1 MAVDPHASALFFNGY
16 DGQDVFH
23 KYNHGNPHAPAIR
36 YGVVAQVN
44 ASQTTVSGGTPQSST
59 RIAGTVDVS
68 CYDGTYERN
77 VQLLTD
83 SVDPKSES
91 GEYGTPYLN
100 SKCIVLTS
108 AGGEVFACGF
118 VRPVASGYGQ
128 ASGQDQYAIPAQS
141 GSQGDWVRSSPSG
154 AELRLTRGGL
164 IALTASPVARMLLN
178 PSNGEATL
186 YALTHTLAADGY
198 KGARGRTPGAAM
210 VPTTLAVDTFGDNVN
225 STIANAVEVSHGTVG
240 DGSLR
245 RLRVLAGGVE
255 IGREAWDADGNWVG
269 GLQSYRWGGGSAS
282 ENIPL
287 GQVLKAFL
295 SDFLDLF
302 AEHTHPSA
310 VGPSGPPL
318 EAPRAVALKASP
330 VEDEAFL
337 SSFMFT
343 QKLPPAP

>member
-1 MAVDPHASALFFNGY
+1 MPVDPQASQLGFNGY

-44 ASQTTVSGGTPQSST
+44 ASQTTTAGGTPQSST
-59 RIAGTVDVS
+59 RIPGTVDVS

-83 SVDPKSES
+83 PVDPKTSA
-91 GEYGTPYLN
+91 GEYRTPYLN
-100 SKCIVLTS
+100 SKCVVLTT

-118 VRPVASGYGQ
+118 VRPTSSGYGQ
-128 ASGQDQYAIPAQS
+128 QSGQDQYDIPAQS
-141 GSQGDWVRSSPSG
+141 GSQGDRVWSSPSG
-154 AELRLTRGGL
+154 AEIRMTRGGL
-164 IALTASPVARMLLN
+164 IALTASPVARLLLN

-186 YALTHTLAADGY
+186 YALTQTLAADGY
-198 KGARGRTPGAAM
+198 KGSRGRTPGAAM
-210 VPTTLAVDTFGDNVN
+210 VPTTVAVDTFNDNVN
-225 STIANAVEVSHGTVG
+225 SAIANGVELTHGAVG
-240 DGSLR
+240 DGSVR
-245 RLRVLAGGVE
+245 RLRVLASGVE
-255 IGREAWDADGNWVG
+255 IGAETYDSGGNWVG
-269 GLQSYRWGGGSAS
+269 GMQSYRWGSSDAD

-287 GQVLKAFL
+287 GQVLKQFL

-302 AEHTHPSA
+302 AQHTHPTG

-318 EAPRAVALKASP
+318 EVAQAEQLKADPIES
-330 VEDEAFL
+330 EAFL
-337 SSFMFT
+337 SSFTFT

>member
-1 MAVDPHASALFFNGY
+1 MAVDPHASRLDFNGY

-44 ASQTTVSGGTPQSST
+44 ANQTTVAGGTPQSST
-59 RIAGTVDVS
+59 RIPGTVDVS

-83 SVDPKSES
+83 PVDPKTEA
-91 GEYGTPYLN
+91 GEYRTPYLN
-100 SKCIVLTS
+100 SKCIILTT

-118 VRPVASGYGQ
+118 VRPSSSGYGQ
-128 ASGQDQYAIPAQS
+128 ANGQDQYAIPAQS

-154 AELRLTRGGL
+154 AEIRLTRGGL
-164 IALTASPVARMLLN
+164 IALTASPVARLLLN

-186 YALTHTLAADGY
+186 FALTQTLAADGY
-198 KGARGRTPGAAM
+198 RGSRGRTPGAAM
-210 VPTTLAVDTFGDNVN
+210 VPTTVAVDTFSDNVN
-225 STIANAVEVSHGTVG
+225 SAVANQAEVTQGTVG

-245 RLRVLAGGVE
+245 RLRILAAGVP
-255 IGREAWDADGNWVG
+255 IGSESYGSKGDWVG
-269 GLQSYRWGGGSAS
+269 GMQSYRWGSAAAD

-287 GQVLKAFL
+287 GQVLKQFF

-302 AEHTHPSA
+302 AQHTHPTG

-318 EAPRAVALKASP
+318 EVAQAEQLKASP

-337 SSFMFT
+337 SSFMFA

>member
-1 MAVDPHASALFFNGY
+1 MAVDPHACSLAFNGY

-44 ASQTTVSGGTPQSST
+44 ANQTTVAGGTPQSST
-59 RIAGTVDVS
+59 RIPGTVDVS

-83 SVDPKSES
+83 SVDPKSEA

-100 SKCIVLTS
+100 SKCILLTT

-118 VRPVASGYGQ
+118 VRPMASGYGQ
-128 ASGQDQYAIPAQS
+128 ASGQDQYSIPAQS
-141 GSQGDWVRSSPSG
+141 GSQGDWVRTSPSG
-154 AELRLTRGGL
+154 AEVRLTRGGL
-164 IALTASPVARMLLN
+164 IALTASPVARLLLN

-186 YALTHTLAADGY
+186 YAQTQTLAADGY
-198 KGARGRTPGAAM
+198 KGVRGRTPGAAM
-210 VPTTLAVDTFGDNVN
+210 VPTTVAVDTFSDNVN
-225 STIANAVEVSHGTVG
+225 AAVANAVEVTHGAVG

-245 RLRVLAGGVE
+245 RLRVLASGVE
-255 IGREAWDADGNWVG
+255 IGTETLDPEGNWVG
-269 GLQSYRWGGGSAS
+269 GMQTYRWGSSSAD

-287 GQVLKAFL
+287 GQVLKSFL
-295 SDFLDLF
+295 SSFLDLF
-302 AEHTHPSA
+302 AQHTHPTG

-318 EAPRAVALKASP
+318 EAAQAQKMKADPIES
-330 VEDEAFL
+330 EAFL
-337 SSFMFT
+337 SSFTFT